1 MSMVCIATLAIPKIR
16 LIVFEFSPISYL
28 KPSASITVVALL
40 ALTRARS
47 KQFSIANATS
57 VFNS

>member
-28 KPSASITVVALL
+28 KPSASI
-40 ALTRARS
+40 S
-47 KQFSIANATS
+47 SIISPNKGWK
-57 VFNS
+57 